1 MITFPTTLRPAR
13 RAGWLP
19 LIPALAFCLPLLPAQ
34 PDLAPDVEGRG
45 AGAFIPMTEPSG
57 AVAAVAPSASV
68 APANDGIR
76 LNFQGAALS
85 DVLTYLSEA
94 AGFVILVDQEVSGT
108 VNVISHQPLSMDEAV
123 DLLNAILI
131 EKGYVA
137 LRSGRILR
145 IVPRADA
152 HKRDLP
158 VRTASRPADIPR
170 TDAMVTQIIPVRF
183 GDALKMIE
191 NLRPLLANDATL
203 SANESSNA
211 IVMTDTQTNIR
222 RMAEIID
229 ALDTSIA
236 SISTIRVFPLEFAD
250 ASQLATVVRELF
262 ASDALSRIAGGGN
275 IPRAVLERFR
285 MGGGRGGEGA
295 SSSDSEAR
303 QAASRVVAV
312 SDERS
317 NSLIVSA
324 PDDLIPT
331 IEELVA
337 KVDTNIADI
346 TEVRIFRLENSDAN
360 ELASLIATLYTD
372 DTTTQTTGRA
382 GQQGFRPGQ
391 QRAAAGTDA
400 QRSQRALLQARV
412 VVVGDPRTNSLL
424 VNAGRETMMQIAELV
439 GRLDSGTD
447 RKQRVYV
454 HPLDHADVE
463 NVAGILRGMF
473 ENQTTGARGT
483 TRNQQTTTGRLTERA
498 ATGAT
503 SDTGTSATFG
513 GGRATR

>member
-1 MITFPTTLRPAR
+1 MNS
-13 RAGWLP
+13 LP
-19 LIPALAFCLPLLPAQ
+19 IQIRSSHCGRWFLLVLAFVLCPLLLPAQ
-34 PDLAPDVEGRG
+34 P
-45 AGAFIPMTEPSG
+45 
-57 AVAAVAPSASV
+57 APSPDP
-68 APANDGIR
+68 APHAAITTGVTRAEDGIR
-76 LNFQGAALS
+76 LNFQGAELS
-85 DVLTYLSEA
+85 DVLSYLSEA
-94 AGFVILVDQEVSGT
+94 AGFVILVDQEVRGK
-108 VNVISHQPLSMDEAV
+108 VNVMSHQPLTSDEAV
-123 DLLNAILI
+123 ELLNAILI
-131 EKGYVA
+131 EKGYIA
-137 LRSGRILR
+137 LRNGRLLR
-145 IVPRADA
+145 VVPRADA

-158 VRTASRPADIPR
+158 VRTASRPVDIPR
-170 TDAMVTQIIPVRF
+170 TDEMVTQIIPVRF

-191 NLRPLLANDATL
+191 NLRPLLANESTL
-203 SANESSNA
+203 TANESSNA

-236 SISTIRVFPLEFAD
+236 SISTIRVFPLAFAD
-250 ASQLATVVRELF
+250 ATQLAEVVRQLF
-262 ASDALSRIAGGGN
+262 ATDALSRTAGGG

-285 MGGGRGGEGA
+285 MGGMRGGDSPT
-295 SSSDSEAR
+295 SSESEAR

-337 KVDTNIADI
+337 KVDTNIDDI
-346 TEVRIFRLENSDAN
+346 TEVRIFRLENSDAS
-360 ELASLIATLYTD
+360 ELASLLTTLYAEDSTSQ
-372 DTTTQTTGRA
+372 TTQRG
-382 GQQGFRPGQ
+382 GQQGFRPGP
-391 QRAAAGTDA
+391 QRAIAGTDT
-400 QRSQRALLQARV
+400 QRSQRALQQARV

-439 GRLDSGTD
+439 GRLDSGSE

-473 ENQTTGARGT
+473 ESQTSGTRST

-498 ATGAT
+498 ATGAS
-503 SDTGTSATFG
+503 SDTGTTSTFG

>member
-1 MITFPTTLRPAR
+1 MNNSQTTIRVARPIR
-13 RAGWLP
+13 WML
-19 LIPALAFCLPLLPAQ
+19 LIPSLALCPFLLSAQ
-34 PDLAPDVEGRG
+34 PALPFVEEGRG
-45 AGAFIPMTEPSG
+45 VHAFVPIAEQTTD
-57 AVAAVAPSASV
+57 VATHNTAPV
-68 APANDGIR
+68 DDRIR
-76 LNFQGAALS
+76 LNFQGAALA
-85 DVLTYLSEA
+85 DVLSYLSEA

-108 VNVISHQPLSMDEAV
+108 VNVISHQPLTKDEAV

-158 VRTASRPADIPR
+158 VRTAARPADIPR
-170 TDAMVTQIIPVRF
+170 TDEMVTQIIPVRF

-191 NLRPLLANDATL
+191 NLRPLLAAEATL

-222 RMAEIID
+222 RIAEIID

-236 SISTIRVFPLEFAD
+236 SISTIRVFPLDFAD
-250 ASQLATVVRELF
+250 ATQLAEVVRELF
-262 ASDALSRIAGGGN
+262 STDALNRAAGGGG

-285 MGGGRGGEGA
+285 MGGGRGGEA
-295 SSSDSEAR
+295 ATSSESEAR

-324 PDDLIPT
+324 PEELIPT

-346 TEVRIFRLENSDAN
+346 TEVRIFRLENSDAM
-360 ELASLIATLYTD
+360 ELASLVSTLYAED
-372 DTTTQTTGRA
+372 TTQTSGQSAR
-382 GQQGFRPGQ
+382 QQGFRPGP
-391 QRAAAGTDA
+391 QRAATTEP
-400 QRSQRALLQARV
+400 QRSQRALMQARV

-439 GRLDSGTD
+439 GRLDSGSD

-473 ENQTTGARGT
+473 ESQTTGTRTTARG
-483 TRNQQTTTGRLTERA
+483 QQTTTGRLGERA
-498 ATGAT
+498 ATGAST
-503 SDTGTSATFG
+503 DTGTTTTFG

>member
-1 MITFPTTLRPAR
+1 MKTLLTKIRSSHR
-13 RAGWLP
+13 NRWIL
-19 LIPALAFCLPLLPAQ
+19 LIPALAFCPLLLPAQ
-34 PDLAPDVEGRG
+34 P
-45 AGAFIPMTEPSG
+45 
-57 AVAAVAPSASV
+57 APSSDSEPPEVNA
-68 APANDGIR
+68 ANTVTAEDGIR
-76 LNFQGAALS
+76 LNFQGAELS
-85 DVLTYLSEA
+85 DVLSYLSEA

-108 VNVISHQPLSMDEAV
+108 VNVMSHQPLTSDEAV
-123 DLLNAILI
+123 ELLNAILI
-131 EKGYVA
+131 EKGYIA
-137 LRSGRILR
+137 LRNGRILR

-158 VRTASRPADIPR
+158 VRTASRPVDIPR
-170 TDAMVTQIIPVRF
+170 TDEMVTQIIPVRF

-191 NLRPLLANDATL
+191 NLRPLLADESTL
-203 SANESSNA
+203 TANESSNA

-222 RMAEIID
+222 RMAEIIE

-236 SISTIRVFPLEFAD
+236 SISTIRVFPLAFAD
-250 ASQLATVVRELF
+250 ATQLAEVIRELF
-262 ASDALSRIAGGGN
+262 ATDALSRAGGG

-285 MGGGRGGEGA
+285 MGGGRGGDTA
-295 SSSDSEAR
+295 TSSESEAR

-324 PDDLIPT
+324 PDDLIAT

-337 KVDTNIADI
+337 KVDTNIDDI
-346 TEVRIFRLENSDAN
+346 TEVRIFRLENSDAS
-360 ELASLIATLYTD
+360 ELASLLTMLYTEES
-372 DTTTQTTGRA
+372 TTQTTGRG
-382 GQQGFRPGQ
+382 GQQGFRPGP
-391 QRAAAGTDA
+391 QRRVAGTDS
-400 QRSQRALLQARV
+400 QLSQRALQQARV

-473 ENQTTGARGT
+473 ESQTTGTRGT

-498 ATGAT
+498 ATGAS
-503 SDTGTSATFG
+503 SDTGTTSTFG